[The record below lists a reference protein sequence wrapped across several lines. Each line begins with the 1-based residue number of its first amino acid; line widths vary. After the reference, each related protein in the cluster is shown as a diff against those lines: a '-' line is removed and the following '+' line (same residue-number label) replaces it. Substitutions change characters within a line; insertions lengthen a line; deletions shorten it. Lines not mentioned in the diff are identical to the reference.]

1 MIGLEMATLERE
13 SWYRM
18 YIVEKMVETRLRW
31 FAHVERRPVDFV
43 VIRVDHMEG
52 SQITR
57 DRGRP
62 RKTIG
67 ETITKYLE
75 INELNRNMVLD
86 RTLWRRLIHVANP
99 T

>member
-1 MIGLEMATLERE
+1 
-13 SWYRM
+13 
-18 YIVEKMVETRLRW
+18 
-31 FAHVERRPVDFV
+31 VDFV

-86 RTLWRRLIHVANP
+86 RTLWRRLIHVAKP